1 MLKEHHVLY
10 KTARASSVITPFG
23 VGAIMDLP
31 EGTFMTVTC
40 DKWDKKKLT
49 TIHDERLEKI

>member
-40 DKWDKKKLT
+40 DK
-49 TIHDERLEKI
+49 